1 MRITGG
7 KAKGRTISS
16 PLGKDVRPT
25 ASKTRQALFNI
36 LSDRV
41 DNARFLEIF
50 AGTGLIGLEAL
61 SRGAASLTAIE
72 HNRKLAT
79 SVRDTVHR
87 LGYQANVLAC
97 DFRAGLKAIHG
108 QKFDIV
114 FADPPYRTEY
124 GSVVLNQLI
133 ELDLLSESA
142 IVIIEHMKSTA
153 LQGDQLRLKKID
165 FRQYGLSALS
175 FFTKTEN

>member
-7 KAKGRTISS
+7 KAKGRAISS

-25 ASKTRQALFNI
+25 GSKTRQALFNI
-36 LSDRV
+36 LSNKV
-41 DNARFLEIF
+41 DNASFLEIF

-72 HNRKLAT
+72 HNRQLAT
-79 SVRDTVHR
+79 NIRDTVHK

-97 DFRAGLKAIHG
+97 DFRAGLKAMHG
-108 QKFDIV
+108 QRFDII
-114 FADPPYRTEY
+114 FADPPYRTDY
-124 GSVVLNQLI
+124 ASVVLNQLV

-142 IVIIEHMKSTA
+142 IIIIEHMKSTA
-153 LQGDQLRLKKID
+153 VQGDQLRLKKID

-175 FFTKTEN
+175 FFAQAEN